1 MGRGKVVVRPI
12 ACTTSRQVTFS
23 KRRKG
28 LLKKA
33 RELGILCDAEVG
45 VIIFSSTGKRYEF
58 GSPGMKSV
66 IERYNKHTMKLVENS
81 QIDSSQI
88 SNMWQ
93 KKVIG
98 MKQEIKRLQHNNRM
112 LTGEDLGELS
122 LRDLHDLCQRLSMSL
137 NRVRARKE
145 EILMDELEE
154 LNRRER
160 CLYEENMN
168 LHSMISMLES
178 SRVAPAGHDFCF
190 ESMKYSEAEGES
202 SEAAISVPNV
212 SLQLNLADFSE
223 S

>member
-1 MGRGKVVVRPI
+1 MRPI

-58 GSPGMKSV
+58 GSSGMKSV
-66 IERYNKHTMKLVENS
+66 IERYDKHTMRLVENS

-88 SNMWQ
+88 CNMWQ
-93 KKVIG
+93 KKVIW
-98 MKQEIKRLQHNNRM
+98 MKQEIKRLQHSNRK

-122 LRDLHDLCQRLSMSL
+122 LGDLHDLYQRLEMSL
-137 NRVRARKE
+137 HRVQARKE
-145 EILMDELEE
+145 EILIDELED

-168 LHSMISMLES
+168 LHNMISMLES
-178 SRVAPAGHDFCF
+178 SRVAPAGHGFCF
-190 ESMKYSEAEGES
+190 ESTKYSEAEDES

-212 SLQLNLADFSE
+212 SLRLNLADS
-223 S
+223 SQS

>member
-1 MGRGKVVVRPI
+1 MRPI

-33 RELGILCDAEVG
+33 RELGIMCDAEVG

-58 GSPGMKSV
+58 GSSGMKSV
-66 IERYNKHTMKLVENS
+66 IERYDKHTMKLVENS

-88 SNMWQ
+88 CNMWQ
-93 KKVIG
+93 KKVIW
-98 MKQEIKRLQHNNRM
+98 MRHEIKRLQDSNRM
-112 LTGEDLGELS
+112 LMGEDLGELS
-122 LRDLHDLCQRLSMSL
+122 LRDLDDLYQRLEMSL
-137 NRVRARKE
+137 HCVQARKE
-145 EILMDELEE
+145 EILIDELEE

-190 ESMKYSEAEGES
+190 ESMKYSEAEDES
-202 SEAAISVPNV
+202 SEAAISVPNI
-212 SLQLNLADFSE
+212 SLQLNLADS
-223 S
+223 SQS